1 MCHCRPTVWLPQLHR
16 HTQELVAFMSSTSHF
31 PKEAQGQVFGRLFIP
46 VTCTILLPSCPT
58 LSALPMSLLQDTVL
72 TGSPTQFPFF
82 LTHLPS
88 SSHLRPRLSCLSF
101 LPCFQPPGSSS
112 SDHEVL

>member
-58 LSALPMSLLQDTVL
+58 LSALPMSLLQDDHCPHRL
-72 TGSPTQFPFF
+72 TRSVPIFPHS
-82 LTHLPS
+82 LTK
-88 SSHLRPRLSCLSF
+88 
-101 LPCFQPPGSSS
+101 
-112 SDHEVL
+112 